1 MPYTLSTREALP
13 CLPLCV
19 THLGKMSRIS
29 KDEFVRQ
36 IARNLDLPIP
46 LVERMTDP
54 RAAGDDRNGG
64 WKLTRM
70 PWPEELQEFGLEG
83 RFASA
88 GWRTALR
95 AVIED

>member
-1 MPYTLSTREALP
+1 MLHSQLY
-13 CLPLCV
+13 V
-19 THLGKMSRIS
+19 TQQRMSRIS
-29 KDEFVRQ
+29 KDEFVQQ

-46 LVERMTDP
+46 LVQRMTEP
-54 RAAGDDRNGG
+54 RPEGDDRNGG

-70 PWPEELQEFGLEG
+70 PWLEELQEFGLEE

-95 AVIED
+95 AILED